1 MSEISRQDQSAMPKL
16 LVETNQPIAKAKGPS
31 ELLEEA
37 LKGLEDLQRPAG
49 KAGVPW
55 RQE

>member
-1 MSEISRQDQSAMPKL
+1 MPKL